1 MLMAVSVPSYWL
13 PIVFPGTKQLQSPI
27 PTRTLR
33 TQVQSTEGGG
43 DALASDAGHS
53 TSAASVASYDGHTSS
68 VETMPVQQHHH
79 DHSYDHGHDSYDATE
94 YEQEHQEAG
103 PWITLFDPDSQ
114 VSQPVSQSVS

>member
-1 MLMAVSVPSYWL
+1 MVIHANGNVSASIMVANSFSQAPKNYNRPS
-13 PIVFPGTKQLQSPI
+13 P
-27 PTRTLR
+27 R